1 MNLDNIPV
9 LGALRS
15 KLAWL
20 TQRQEVLAENIANAN
35 TPDYRAQD
43 LDEAKFQ
50 DFVNNGAPRAQVRG
64 RHAAHFDIGGTS
76 GRLDLKAVETP
87 GWESTPDGNSVVLEQ
102 QMMQVAQT
110 QMEYQSAIGL
120 YRKSMDLIRIAISS
134 GR

>member
-9 LGALRS
+9 IGALRS

-20 TQRQEVLAENIANAN
+20 TQRQQVLAENIANAN
-35 TPDYRAQD
+35 TPEYRAQD

-50 DFVNNGAPRAQVRG
+50 DFVTSGAPQLPARA
-64 RHAAHFDIGGTS
+64 RHTAHFDIS
-76 GRLDLKAVETP
+76 GSTGSLDMKAVEAP
-87 GWESTPDGNSVVLEQ
+87 GWESTQDGNSVVLEQ
-102 QMMQVAQT
+102 QMMKVAQT